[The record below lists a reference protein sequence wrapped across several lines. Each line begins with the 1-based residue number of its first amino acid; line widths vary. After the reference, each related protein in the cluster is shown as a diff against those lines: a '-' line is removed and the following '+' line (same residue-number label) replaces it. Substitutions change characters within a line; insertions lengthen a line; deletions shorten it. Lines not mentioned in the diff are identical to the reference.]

1 MFSMSCKGPRSG
13 TCDSPRDRV
22 PRLARTA
29 GGPAARGVGHWL
41 GAFRPLVKSGS
52 DPKGG
57 QCSPLPNRG
66 RVKTRLH
73 PRLSEPDSR
82 ISQCSRLLK
91 MTDASESQNL
101 QLLRHMAHGHAYDR
115 FESPNGPW

>member
-1 MFSMSCKGPRSG
+1 MSCKGPRSG
-13 TCDSPRDRV
+13 SCDSRRDRV
-22 PRLARTA
+22 PRFARTA

-41 GAFRPLVKSGS
+41 GAIRPLVKSGS

-73 PRLSEPDSR
+73 PCPIEPDSR

-91 MTDASESQNL
+91 MTTAEPAVSHLTAGFETRGRSAARKKDYKEVGAS
-101 QLLRHMAHGHAYDR
+101 
-115 FESPNGPW
+115 